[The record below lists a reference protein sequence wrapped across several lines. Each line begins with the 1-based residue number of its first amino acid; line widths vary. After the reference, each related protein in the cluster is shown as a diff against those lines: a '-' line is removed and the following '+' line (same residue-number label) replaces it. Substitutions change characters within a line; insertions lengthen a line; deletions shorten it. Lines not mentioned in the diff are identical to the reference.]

1 MPGLGYLV
9 TLVAALAQGPVVTP
23 ALGAPDTAG
32 VVVAEAAPGTSGA
45 SGGQVVG
52 LERAGATRTARFD
65 QATALAALVP
75 VAPVFVQP
83 VWSRPSMAG
92 ESGPLLPTTVSPL
105 ATDTPAPPPLIE
117 YSDAYYTRLQ
127 IHKWASWAMLPLFAA
142 QYFSGQKLVEQGRDA
157 PGWARAIH
165 GPAAAG
171 VAGLFGVNTVT
182 GVWNLWEGRKDPYG
196 RKWRTAH
203 GLLMLAADAGF
214 VATGILAGDAG
225 ENGSVRNT
233 HKQVAMVSMGVAVT
247 SWLMMLPPFRRE

>member
-1 MPGLGYLV
+1 MPGLDFLAVLFAAAMAQASPQPYSLTPLPDTSGV
-9 TLVAALAQGPVVTP
+9 GAAVAVGVAA
-23 ALGAPDTAG
+23 
-32 VVVAEAAPGTSGA
+32 AEPGGRVDGGSRASAARARGF
-45 SGGQVVG
+45 
-52 LERAGATRTARFD
+52 ERATR
-65 QATALAALVP
+65 LAMLVP
-75 VAPVFVQP
+75 VAPL
-83 VWSRPSMAG
+83 SA
-92 ESGPLLPTTVSPL
+92 L
-105 ATDTPAPPPLIE
+105 ASDSPAPPPPLVD

-142 QYFSGQKLVEQGRDA
+142 QYFSGQKLVEQGRAA
-157 PGWARAIH
+157 PGWARAVH

-247 SWLMMLPPFRRE
+247 SWLMMLPPFRRD